1 MKAILVESA
10 NGYMATGPNDT
21 MTWTPVLDKQIFN
34 LLTTIES
41 KCVCSKHT
49 YSLLPQKMLNDP
61 AREFIVAEK
70 MGAKSL
76 PVLNI
81 MYPNAFLVGGPVF
94 LKTAYDMSVIDT
106 IIISTTR
113 KPIESTERYKN
124 PFYGNLR
131 EPVKTINF
139 DGLTIRIYKTQH
151 GREK

>member
-34 LLTTIES
+34 LLTTIEG

-81 MYPNAFLVGGPVF
+81 RYPNAFLVGGPVF
-94 LKTAYDMSVIDT
+94 LKAAYDMSVVDT

-113 KPIESTERYKN
+113 KPIESTERYRN
-124 PFYGNLR
+124 PFYGKLR

-139 DGLTIRIYKTQH
+139 DGLTVRIYKTQH